1 MKLLVSAMRFD
12 NLFLL
17 SIFQL
22 NDKKFISTIL
32 PLVSHSANGCFY
44 PLIPAL
50 IFFLDPD
57 KALFFLIAGLISFA
71 IELPSCT
78 ILKHVIKRNRPCE
91 TLNHIYYRALPED
104 RFSLPS
110 GHTSAAFVITVL
122 LSHFYPFLI
131 LPAGIWAALVG
142 ISRVYLGVHYPTD
155 VLIGMAIGIL
165 SGISGI
171 ALAGY
176 VL

>member
-22 NDKKFISTIL
+22 NDKKSVSTIL
-32 PLVSHSANGCFY
+32 PRVSHSANGYYY

-50 IFFLDPD
+50 IFPFDQD
-57 KALFFLIAGLISFA
+57 KALSFFITGLISFA
-71 IELPSCT
+71 IELPLCT

-91 TLNHIYYRALPED
+91 ALDHIYYRVLPED

-122 LSHFYPFLI
+122 LSHFYPLLI
-131 LPAGIWAALVG
+131 LPSVIWASLVG
-142 ISRVYLGVHYPTD
+142 VSRIYLGVHYPTD
-155 VLIGMAIGIL
+155 VLIGMAIGII
-165 SGISGI
+165 SGVSGI

-176 VL
+176 LL